1 MQSLLD
7 LPTDPRAL
15 VVFAHGAGAPMTH
28 ASMAAISQALVDRH
42 IGVFRFNF
50 PFMEAGKRR
59 VDSRAV
65 ATGAIVEAVNAAAAD
80 QAGLPL
86 FLGGHSFGGRMAS
99 HAVLASDLGHDLD
112 VIRGL
117 VFTSFP
123 LHPAKKPATTRAEH
137 LAEIDLPMLFVSGTR
152 DSLAEP
158 ELLTGVVDGLG
169 GRAQL
174 RWLDTADHGY
184 KVLKRSRT
192 SQVPVFDELA
202 DYVAAFI
209 GQHLDC

>member
-7 LPTDPRAL
+7 LPSDPRAL
-15 VVFAHGAGAPMTH
+15 LVFAHGAGAPMTH
-28 ASMAAISQALVDRH
+28 TSMAAITQAVVERD

-65 ATGAIVEAVNAAAAD
+65 ASQAIADAVTAAAAD
-80 QAGLPL
+80 GAGLPL

-99 HAVLASDLGHDLD
+99 HAVLDHDLD
-112 VIRGL
+112 LIRGL

-123 LHPAKKPATTRAEH
+123 LHPAKKPATGRAEH
-137 LAEIDLPMLFVSGTR
+137 LADIDLPMLFVSGTR
-152 DSLAEP
+152 DALAGP
-158 ELLTGVVDGLG
+158 DLLAGVVDGLG

-174 RWLDTADHGY
+174 CWLDTADHSY

-192 SQVPVFDELA
+192 AKVPVFDELA
-202 DYVAAFI
+202 DYVEAFV
-209 GQHLDC
+209 GQHFDG